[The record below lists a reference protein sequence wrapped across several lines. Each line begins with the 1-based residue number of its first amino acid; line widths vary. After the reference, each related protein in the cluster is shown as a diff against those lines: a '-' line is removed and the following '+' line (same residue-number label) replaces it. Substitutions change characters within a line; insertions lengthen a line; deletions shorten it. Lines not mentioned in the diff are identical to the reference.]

1 MHEHVGAGD
10 EAARLGR
17 QADVTVDL
25 FDAALERRIVQRRE
39 VERAHGMAV
48 GDEAP
53 CEVQAEEA
61 RAARDRDQHGAE
73 G

>member
-1 MHEHVGAGD
+1 
-10 EAARLGR
+10 
-17 QADVTVDL
+17 
-25 FDAALERRIVQRRE
+25 
-39 VERAHGMAV
+39 MAV